1 MMDDYKRESIYGT
14 NDFGEYEFNSEEGVF
29 ECLYVGRWMNKDN
42 NLVCCFDF
50 DDGRKIRAMAWENT
64 EYYNLDKIVL
74 GVRLRLEF
82 KKSSSGKNYLRKVTV
97 L

>member
-50 DDGRKIRAMAWENT
+50 DDGRKIRAMVWENT

>member
-1 MMDDYKRESIYGT
+1 MMDDYKRESIYST
-14 NDFGEYEFNSEEGVF
+14 NDFGEYEFNPEEGVF

>member
-14 NDFGEYEFNSEEGVF
+14 NDFGEYEFNSDEGVF
-29 ECLYVGRWMNKDN
+29 ECLYIGRWMNKDN

>member
-1 MMDDYKRESIYGT
+1 MDDYKRESIYGT
-14 NDFGEYEFNSEEGVF
+14 NDFGEYEFNSDEGVF
-29 ECLYVGRWMNKDN
+29 ECLYIGRWMNKDN

>member
-1 MMDDYKRESIYGT
+1 M
-14 NDFGEYEFNSEEGVF
+14 F

>member
-1 MMDDYKRESIYGT
+1 MDDYKRESIYGT

>member
-14 NDFGEYEFNSEEGVF
+14 NDFGEYEFNSEEGIF

>member
-1 MMDDYKRESIYGT
+1 MDDYKRESIYGT
-14 NDFGEYEFNSEEGVF
+14 NDFGEYEFNTEEGVF

>member
-1 MMDDYKRESIYGT
+1 MMDDYKCESIYGT

>member
-1 MMDDYKRESIYGT
+1 MMDDYKRESIYST

>member
-74 GVRLRLEF
+74 GVRLKLEF

>member
-14 NDFGEYEFNSEEGVF
+14 NDFGEYEFNTEEGVF

>member
-1 MMDDYKRESIYGT
+1 MMDDYKRESIHGT

-42 NLVCCFDF
+42 NLMCCFDF

-74 GVRLRLEF
+74 GVRLRLEY

>member
-14 NDFGEYEFNSEEGVF
+14 NDFGEYEFNTEEGVF

-82 KKSSSGKNYLRKVTV
+82 KKSASGKNYLRKVTV